1 MKAAL
6 IGLTDAAACASSNVM
21 LQESFFFMTGCR
33 LVSVNCSRILQA
45 TYTNSKSYRDLVRKP
60 AAGTGKK
67 N

>member
-1 MKAAL
+1 
-6 IGLTDAAACASSNVM
+6 
-21 LQESFFFMTGCR
+21 MTGCR

>member
-1 MKAAL
+1 M
-6 IGLTDAAACASSNVM
+6 TD
-21 LQESFFFMTGCR
+21 CR

-67 N
+67 NKKNLIL